1 MIENGMYFGEASFY
15 RNFKQKIDD
24 LIIERKQQ
32 NINNVQMV
40 RDNVLYI
47 VFFLWR
53 KLLWMK
59 I

>member
-24 LIIERKQQ
+24 LLIERKQQ

-53 KLLWMK
+53 KLL
-59 I
+59 